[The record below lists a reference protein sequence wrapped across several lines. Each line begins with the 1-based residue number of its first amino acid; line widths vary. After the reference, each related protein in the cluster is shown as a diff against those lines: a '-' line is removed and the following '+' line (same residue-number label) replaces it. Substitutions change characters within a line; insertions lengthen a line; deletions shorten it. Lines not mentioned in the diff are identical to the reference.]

1 MVEGVKINCHSSIK
15 IAKDKTIYIDPFRV
29 KEVPHDADYIFITH
43 SHYDHFSTQDIL
55 KVAKIDTIFVTVQ
68 DTKSSLELM
77 GIPEEQIIIVEPNN
91 KYEIQG
97 IKFET
102 VPSYNENKKYHPKE
116 NNWVGYII
124 ELNGIKYY
132 IAGDT
137 DNIKEIEDI
146 KCDVAFLPI
155 GGEFTM
161 DAKEAANLANKIDS
175 ETVVPTH
182 YAELVGTKK
191 DLEEFIR
198 LTNKEV
204 KVLIESE

>member
-1 MVEGVKINCHSSIK
+1 MLEGVKINCHSSIK
-15 IAKDKTIYIDPFRV
+15 IAKDKIVYIDPFRM

-55 KVAKIDTIFVTVQ
+55 KVAKLDTIFVTIPE
-68 DTKSSLELM
+68 TKSSLELM
-77 GIPEEQIIIVEPNN
+77 GVPDNQIIIVEPNN
-91 KYEIQG
+91 KYELDN

-102 VPSYNENKKYHPKE
+102 LPAYNENKKFHPKE

-124 ELNGIKYY
+124 ELNNTKYY

-137 DNIKEIEDI
+137 DNIEEIQDI

-161 DAKEAANLANKIDS
+161 NAKEASELANKIDIKI
-175 ETVVPTH
+175 VVPTH
-182 YAELVGTKK
+182 YGELVGSKQ
-191 DLEEFIR
+191 DLSEFIE

-204 KVLIESE
+204 KVLID

>member
-1 MVEGVKINCHSSIK
+1 MLEGAKINCHSSIK
-15 IAKDKTIYIDPFRV
+15 IANGKTIYIDPFRI

-55 KVAKIDTIFVTVQ
+55 KVAKIDTIFVSVQ

-91 KYEIQG
+91 KYEVKD

-102 VPSYNENKKYHPKE
+102 VHSYNINKNFHPKQ

-124 ELNGIKYY
+124 ELNKTKYY

-137 DNIKEIEDI
+137 DNIEEIQNI
-146 KCDVAFLPI
+146 KCDVAFIPI
-155 GGEFTM
+155 GGTYTM
-161 DAKEAANLANKIDS
+161 NAKEAAELANKLDTKI
-175 ETVVPTH
+175 VVPIH
-182 YAELVGTKK
+182 YGELVGTDK
-191 DLEEFIR
+191 DLKEFVE
-198 LTNKEV
+198 LTNKQVE
-204 KVLIESE
+204 VLIK

>member
-1 MVEGVKINCHSSIK
+1 MIEGIKINCHSSIK
-15 IAKDKTIYIDPFRV
+15 IAKDKIVYIDPFRIN
-29 KEVPHDADYIFITH
+29 EVPHDADYIFITH

-55 KVAKIDTIFVTVQ
+55 KVAKIDTIFISTE

-77 GIPEEQIIIVEPNN
+77 GIPEDQIVIVEPNN
-91 KYEIQG
+91 NYELKD

-102 VPSYNENKKYHPKE
+102 LPSYNENKKYHPKE

-124 ELNGIKYY
+124 ELNEIKYY

-137 DNIKEIEDI
+137 DNINEIQNI
-146 KCDVAFLPI
+146 KCNIAFLPI

-161 DAKEAANLANKIDS
+161 NSQEAAELANKI
-175 ETVVPTH
+175 ECNIVVPTH

-191 DLEEFIR
+191 DLDEFIR
-198 LTNKEV
+198 LTNKEI
-204 KVLIESE
+204 KVLIESK